1 MTGPRLVPADSA
13 DAYVLR
19 LDGMDQSHVDLAD
32 PTRLVFDYV
41 RRLGDLLDMA
51 LPRGEPLRVL
61 HIGGGA
67 LTLPRYVAATRPGSA
82 QVVLEPDRELV
93 ALVRAE
99 APLPA
104 RSGIRI
110 READGREGLAA
121 VADGRMDVV
130 VLDAYDGGR
139 VPGSLVSLEALGDM
153 RRVLR
158 PGGLLL
164 ANLTDRAPFVHARR
178 VVAGVRKT
186 FPELLVAAEP
196 ATLRGRRQGNLVL
209 AAGATV
215 PAEELAAR
223 ARTGAT
229 PYTVLSG
236 TRLSDTLGG
245 GRAFTD
251 ADAADGP
258 EPESAHR

>member
-1 MTGPRLVPADSA
+1 MADLRFVPADSP
-13 DAYVLR
+13 DAYVLH
-19 LDGMDQSHVDLAD
+19 LDGMAQSHVDLLD
-32 PTRLVFDYV
+32 PRRLVFDYV

-51 LPRGEPLRVL
+51 QPRGEPLRVL

-67 LTLPRYVAATRPGSA
+67 LTLPRYVLATRPGSA
-82 QVVLEPDRELV
+82 QIVLEPDRELV

-99 APLPA
+99 APLPP
-104 RSGIRI
+104 RCGIRI
-110 READGREGLAA
+110 REVAGRDGLPA
-121 VADGRMDVV
+121 VGDGRMDVI

-139 VPGSLVSLEALGDM
+139 VPRSLVSLEALAEM
-153 RRVLR
+153 HRVLR

-164 ANLTDRAPFVHARR
+164 ANLTDRAPFAHARR

-209 AAGATV
+209 AAGPAV
-215 PAEELAAR
+215 PGDELAAR
-223 ARTGAT
+223 ARTGAS

-236 TRLSDTLGG
+236 ARLSDTLGG

-251 ADAADGP
+251 ADAVDGP
-258 EPESAHR
+258 EPESTHR